1 MAKSST
7 RKKSKNKKDIPT
19 VGDIEHAVDQTV
31 DYIKKWQTKE
41 ILPLLTKSDDSV
53 PICIPIK
60 NGYAVGKH
68 TIKQISKN
76 IWHLT
81 KYLDGKVYVF
91 SSKTSAISYSLCEQ
105 RKRLKLAKEILE
117 FDSKI
122 VDCHVKMDHYQHRLS
137 SAVRKK
143 DEWQRDFSSIMLST
157 IEIEMIEAKY
167 RLQKTLNLTKYFK
180 LWIDQ

>member
-7 RKKSKNKKDIPT
+7 QKKSKNKKNIPT
-19 VGDIEHAVDQTV
+19 VQDIEHAVDKTV
-31 DYIKKWQTKE
+31 DYIKNWQTKE
-41 ILPLLTKSDDSV
+41 IMPLLTKNGNSV
-53 PICIPIK
+53 PICVPIK
-60 NGYAVGKH
+60 NGYAIGSH
-68 TIKQISKN
+68 TVKKISNN

-105 RKRLKLAKEILE
+105 RRRLKLAKEILE

-122 VDCHVKMDHYQHRLS
+122 VDCHVKIEHYQYRLS
-137 SAVRKK
+137 SAVKKK

-157 IEIEMIEAKY
+157 IEVEMEEAKY
-167 RLQKTLNLTKYFK
+167 RLQKSLNLTKYFK
-180 LWIDQ
+180 LWVDQ